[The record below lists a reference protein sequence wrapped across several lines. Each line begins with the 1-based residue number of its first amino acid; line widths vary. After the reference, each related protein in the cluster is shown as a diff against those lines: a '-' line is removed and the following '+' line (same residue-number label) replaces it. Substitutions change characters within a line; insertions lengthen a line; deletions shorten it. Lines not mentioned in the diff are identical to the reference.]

1 MVLFLL
7 ANDYGKDR
15 SPSSNLKL
23 NDFEPEFPSLLG
35 LLHSQLLLFPAYS
48 IFQISSEIRG
58 LPSLADSESTFF

>member
-48 IFQISSEIRG
+48 IFQISSEIQG

>member
-15 SPSSNLKL
+15 SPSSNLKM
-23 NDFEPEFPSLLG
+23 NNFEPEFPSLLG

-48 IFQISSEIRG
+48 IFQISSEIQG

>member
-48 IFQISSEIRG
+48 IFQISCEIQG

>member
-15 SPSSNLKL
+15 SPSSNLKM
-23 NDFEPEFPSLLG
+23 NNFEPEFPSLLG

-48 IFQISSEIRG
+48 IFQISFEIQG